1 MKRRSTK
8 GSPLPGSPGHEMPEA
23 PPGQPSLA
31 PPGALWLSFF
41 GKPLLIHE
49 QGALA
54 VSARYQKTLALLA
67 HVSSQPNR
75 PLRRDTLAEL
85 FWPHKPLETSK
96 GNLRV
101 VLNDLSTC
109 LGRLGLETVLE
120 TNRQWLTFRGAPGL
134 YTDET
139 FLRSRD
145 AWQNHRHLITHL
157 AENSHA
163 HWGDCLTLDEASS
176 DWNDWLISRQAYLD
190 RLREECQAE
199 LENLGPSAAPAAA
212 PALPGSAPELAHMA
226 LMRIETASS
235 CSQGP
240 DERTAYLAWR
250 QKLAR
255 ITEECAYFGGLAASI
270 DATGVTMAFGL
281 HSLQGNYR
289 WQALRAAAAIEY
301 RFGDT
306 GGLRI
311 ALSAGNCIVE
321 WTPGPLPHIAGWRGK
336 WVERLAYLIPPGQLI
351 ADEGFA
357 DMAHLF
363 GLEGRDFS
371 LDLSGQ
377 KQQLFVQDF
386 EHYHLPEL
394 PPLNA
399 APSLVGRH
407 DELQRLQGFWQES
420 QRGSN
425 RRVVVTA
432 PPGMGKTRLVWEFAR
447 QRLGDG
453 ARLTWLG
460 ARSETASQ
468 PWSLIY
474 DWLLRA
480 RQGSRLGFGLD
491 HSKEQI
497 LQQFLAHRSIPLSD
511 KGEFERLLLQLLGSS
526 SLIVV
531 DDAHW
536 LDQASAR
543 LLSRVLPQL
552 ENCLILITQRKTGSP
567 HFALSDS
574 YTLALQP
581 LSDQASE
588 ELLDNLC
595 APTPSESRR
604 ATILLARCVPIYLLT
619 ASREA
624 RLNMPTTEFLAA
636 TLNAVRAS
644 LPTLGAAALLG
655 LQWKLSDLTTLVD
668 RERALQAIQQG
679 QEAHILCNHDADHW
693 AFFHPLIHETILQSL
708 PAQDRERLAADAARL
723 YMARNEFGRAAPL
736 WETAGRIDEAR
747 RNWRAAAES
756 ACREQDALAAC
767 TYYDQLERLGYSH
780 STQDLWD
787 RIRHTRVR
795 AVRDG
800 YGNEATCS
808 TSREILELLPPR
820 PNPEEQEIEYSALSL
835 IYLWSGKGGKGKGL
849 EQGTQLMD
857 RANTPVREFAANW
870 ALGNTHFWLGN
881 FSEARPYLLAA
892 LDSPLPAEER
902 TRYFPS
908 DPVAL
913 ACPTYGWC
921 LWYLGEADWEEK
933 LLRYLERILADGI
946 KQNICIA
953 TTLTA
958 SAYFGAG
965 YHGKSIEYAQQAHA
979 IATAE
984 GFTLWEVFSALS
996 LFAASAH
1003 SGLPVPVEYIHA
1015 FEEATNHAYPA
1026 GINSA
1031 RWLGAEAL
1039 VASGRLDLAE
1049 AMADRALA
1057 NADTAEHAHCLPSLW
1072 RLKSDIATARG
1083 NAREAGAAMANA
1095 ERIALGQGAR
1105 GWIRRWGRQ
1114 TCAALPA

>member
-1 MKRRSTK
+1 M
-8 GSPLPGSPGHEMPEA
+8 
-23 PPGQPSLA
+23 
-31 PPGALWLSFF
+31 
-41 GKPLLIHE
+41 
-49 QGALA
+49 
-54 VSARYQKTLALLA
+54 
-67 HVSSQPNR
+67 
-75 PLRRDTLAEL
+75 
-85 FWPHKPLETSK
+85 
-96 GNLRV
+96 
-101 VLNDLSTC
+101 LNDLSTC

-120 TNRQWLTFRGAPGL
+120 TNRQWLTFRGAPRL

-145 AWQNHRHLITHL
+145 AWQNHRHLTTHL

-321 WTPGPLPHIAGWRGK
+321 WTPGPLPHIAGWRSK

-474 DWLLRA
+474 DWLFRA

-604 ATILLARCVPIYLLT
+604 ATILLARGVPIYLLT

-756 ACREQDALAAC
+756 ACREQDDLAAC

-795 AVRDG
+795 AIRDG

-857 RANTPVREFAANW
+857 RANSPAREFAANW

-953 TTLTA
+953 TTLAA

-965 YHGKSIEYAQQAHA
+965 YHGKSIEYARQAHA

-984 GFTLWEVFSALS
+984 GFALWEVFSALA

-1003 SGLPVPVEYIHA
+1003 SGLPVPVEHILA

-1039 VASGRLDLAE
+1039 AASGRLDLAE

-1072 RLKSDIATARG
+1072 RVKSDIATARG

-1095 ERIALGQGAR
+1095 ERIALGQDAR